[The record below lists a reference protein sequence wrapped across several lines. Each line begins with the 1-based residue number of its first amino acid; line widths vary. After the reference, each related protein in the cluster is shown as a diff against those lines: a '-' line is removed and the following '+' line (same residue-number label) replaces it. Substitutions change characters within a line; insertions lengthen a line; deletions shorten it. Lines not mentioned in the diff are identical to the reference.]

1 MTSLDDISVDTID
14 DIKMTPVVSL
24 QEGEE
29 LGADDTFWS
38 GLTRRRKKKTET

>member
-1 MTSLDDISVDTID
+1 MSSLDDISVDTID
-14 DIKMTPVVSL
+14 DIKMTTVVYL

-38 GLTRRRKKKTET
+38 GLTRRKKKKTET